1 MEVSPRALIGAGHVS
16 REQQARAAAGGEM
29 AAFTHPAGPNV
40 APSLVERAL
49 AMSARRAPAGQR
61 LAGEVQSVAES
72 RVGARLDEVRVHAD
86 SHAAGLARSIG
97 ANALT
102 IGSEIYFAEGRYR
115 PGTPEGDAL
124 IAHEATHAVQH
135 GSAGDAVDADL
146 MATWP
151 TALGYFEIEMADR
164 VAPARPGLE
173 GHIRFFPAPNGPYS
187 AEIGLVQAAS
197 VTNPSAG
204 GLPWSFAGTA
214 ESERDILGT
223 TGASG
228 EPAGWHVDTTY
239 ADVAKTP
246 SAPVSPSYPESVGF
260 APTHN
265 EHGWLRS
272 PTDTHPAQLYDYP
285 GFAGGPIDYQFETV
299 AQGMDNQTAYGAL
312 HWGFRIRA
320 GAPTDEY
327 MFSAPV
333 PTPTFDI
340 ALERFRTF
348 FTHEPVIVYFDTDR
362 DTPGA
367 AEAAKL
373 TEVTTWMAA
382 HSDVRLEIEG
392 FADERG
398 RVGYNRDLSQ
408 RRADMVAA
416 LLLGRGVDPTRI
428 DSVIGRGETAS
439 FAAGAEGGQLQA
451 NRRVR
456 VRFVR
461 TATEMPSA

>member
-1 MEVSPRALIGAGHVS
+1 M
-16 REQQARAAAGGEM
+16 
-29 AAFTHPAGPNV
+29 
-40 APSLVERAL
+40 
-49 AMSARRAPAGQR
+49 
-61 LAGEVQSVAES
+61 AES
-72 RVGARLDEVRVHAD
+72 RVGASLHDVRVHAD
-86 SHAAGLARSIG
+86 SHASGLTRSIG

-102 IGSEIYFAEGRYR
+102 IGRDIYFGEGRYR
-115 PGTPEGDAL
+115 PGTPDGDAL

-135 GSAGDAVDADL
+135 GSASDAVDADL
-146 MATWP
+146 MATSP

-173 GHIRFFPAPNGPYS
+173 GHIRFFPAPSGPYS
-187 AEIGLVQAAS
+187 AEIGLVQA
-197 VTNPSAG
+197 VRMTNPTAG
-204 GLPWSFAGTA
+204 GSPWSFAGTA
-214 ESERDILGT
+214 ESERDTLGT

-228 EPAGWHVDTTY
+228 EPAGWHIDTTY
-239 ADVAKTP
+239 ADPAKTP
-246 SAPVSPSYPESVGF
+246 SSPVSPSYPESVGF

-265 EHGWLRS
+265 ELGWLRS

-285 GFAGGPIDYQFETV
+285 GFAGGSIDYQFETV

-312 HWGFRIRA
+312 HWGFKIRA
-320 GAPTDEY
+320 GAPTDEF

-333 PTPTFDI
+333 PTPRFDI

-362 DTPGA
+362 DTPTA

-382 HSDVRLEIEG
+382 HSDVHLEVEG

-398 RVGYNRDLSQ
+398 RVGYNKDLSQ
-408 RRADMVAA
+408 RRAEMVAA
-416 LLLGRGVDPTRI
+416 LLLGRGVDPARI

-439 FAAGAEGGQLQA
+439 FAAGAEAGQLQA
-451 NRRVR
+451 NRRAR

-461 TATEMPSA
+461 TATEMPGA